1 MALSSLYIAFV
12 RILQLFRLVRHDNEE
27 LAVEVVMLRHE
38 IAVLRRQVA
47 RPALRSTDRAV
58 LAGLSRLFDR
68 RRPGRFFVRPGTL
81 LRWHRDLVRRRWSEP
96 HGPGSRSI
104 PAGTVAII
112 LRFARE
118 NPVWDDGRIQGE
130 PSRLGVVLAPSSVWA
145 FLRRDGID
153 PSPMRAGPSWTE
165 FLRTQPSS
173 VLACDFFSVDTV
185 LLKRLY
191 VLFFIELDPRR
202 VYVTGVTAN
211 PIGAWVVQQA
221 RNLSMVLVE
230 RVHPVRFLIRDRD
243 TEFTQQF
250 DEFFR
255 AEGVRAIRT
264 PVRAPRAN
272 ALAERFVGSLATR
285 WTSHCSLAIRSRHSY
300 DDEIR
305 SLA

>member
-1 MALSSLYIAFV
+1 MALPSLYIAFV
-12 RILQLFRLVRHDNEE
+12 RILQLFRLVRHDNED

-38 IAVLRRQVA
+38 IAVLGRQVA

-58 LAGLSRLFDR
+58 LAGLSPLLDR
-68 RRPGRFFVRPGTL
+68 RRRQRFFVQPESMF
-81 LRWHRDLVRRRWSEP
+81 RWHRDLVRRRLTQP

-104 PAGTVAII
+104 PADTVAII
-112 LRFARE
+112 RRFAPE
-118 NPVWDDGRIQGE
+118 NPGD
-130 PSRLGVVLAPSSVWA
+130 
-145 FLRRDGID
+145 
-153 PSPMRAGPSWTE
+153 
-165 FLRTQPSS
+165 TQASS

-230 RVHPVRFLIRDRD
+230 WVHPVRFLIRDRD
-243 TEFTQQF
+243 TKFTAGL
-250 DEFFR
+250 DDVFR
-255 AEGVRAIRT
+255 SEGVWIIRT
-264 PVRAPRAN
+264 PVRAPRAS
-272 ALAERFVGSLATR
+272 AFAGRWVSSHPTR
-285 WTSHCSLAIRSRHSY
+285 WTSHCSLAIRSRHNY

-305 SLA
+305 YLGLIHEYQLVS